1 MINLIRRLGKLTGL
15 TRDEIL
21 LK

>member
-1 MINLIRRLGKLTGL
+1 MNELQETGL

-21 LK
+21 FEE